1 MMEDNPVA
9 NVEPNQP
16 VKKVVGEVRA
26 NCMHLII
33 TDTYLT
39 SGSFIQNG
47 EAVWARMAGFPS
59 WPARRCSK
67 HEEDTMTIPR
77 AAKLKQAA
85 VVFLGNRG
93 EMYVT
98 NHYAS
103 YQCTEFI
110 II

>member
-1 MMEDNPVA
+1 
-9 NVEPNQP
+9 
-16 VKKVVGEVRA
+16 
-26 NCMHLII
+26 
-33 TDTYLT
+33 
-39 SGSFIQNG
+39 
-47 EAVWARMAGFPS
+47 
-59 WPARRCSK
+59 
-67 HEEDTMTIPR
+67 MTIPR

-98 NHYAS
+98 NNYAR